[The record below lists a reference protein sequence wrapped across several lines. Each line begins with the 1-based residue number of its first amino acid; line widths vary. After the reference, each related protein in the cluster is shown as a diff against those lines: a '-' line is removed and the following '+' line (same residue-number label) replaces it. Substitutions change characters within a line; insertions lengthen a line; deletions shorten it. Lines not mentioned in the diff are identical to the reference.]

1 MYPLCILMY
10 FKMYL
15 KCPVIFQEN
24 TCILVFCVY
33 FTRIPNES
41 KIHFR
46 IHIRYIKI
54 HVSWALAWCH
64 TGYISRYITI
74 RVSWILYHDTS
85 RYTEIQNHDTCILD
99 ASWRIYVGYMQG
111 FMRDTCG
118 IHVSAVVPGY
128 IDDTCGIHQG
138 YIMRDM
144 YLKCMQRGTYLR
156 CKIHAR
162 YMQDTCILRGDQDTY
177 RIHPRYIKKYI
188 VRYMYLNCIRRE
200 MYLIWRDTCG
210 IHAGYMRDT
219 CGIHVSSVVIKI
231 HAGHMR
237 DTCGIHA
244 GYMQDT
250 YLGGWGNV
258 SMPSSCQS
266 DRYKCIL
273 MYLDVSWCILIGHIE
288 IHARYMQDTSKY
300 IRIRIR

>member
-24 TCILVFCVY
+24 TCISVFCVY

-188 VRYMYLNCIRRE
+188 VRYIYLNCIRRE

-219 CGIHVSSVVIKI
+219 CILSGNQDTCWT
-231 HAGHMR
+231 HARYMR

-244 GYMQDT
+244 GYISRGLRECFDAIIMPKWQIQM
-250 YLGGWGNV
+250 YLDV
-258 SMPSSCQS
+258 SW
-266 DRYKCIL
+266 CIL
-273 MYLDVSWCILIGHIE
+273 MYLDVSW
-288 IHARYMQDTSKY
+288 
-300 IRIRIR
+300 